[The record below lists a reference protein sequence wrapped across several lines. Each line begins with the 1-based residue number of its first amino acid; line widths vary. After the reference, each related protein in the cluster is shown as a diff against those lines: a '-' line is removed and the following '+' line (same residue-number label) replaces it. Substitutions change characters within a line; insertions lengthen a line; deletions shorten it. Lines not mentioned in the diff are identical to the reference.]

1 MDAKVVEKV
10 SAAVYRASVRKS
22 SNKGIV
28 KESGQRGR
36 YRFKLDPCFM
46 HAGSSRLLRRGGV
59 LGGGGGATLPYF
71 PGP

>member
-46 HAGSSRLLRRGGV
+46 HAGSRLLRRGGV
-59 LGGGGGATLPYF
+59 LGGGGGGATLPYF